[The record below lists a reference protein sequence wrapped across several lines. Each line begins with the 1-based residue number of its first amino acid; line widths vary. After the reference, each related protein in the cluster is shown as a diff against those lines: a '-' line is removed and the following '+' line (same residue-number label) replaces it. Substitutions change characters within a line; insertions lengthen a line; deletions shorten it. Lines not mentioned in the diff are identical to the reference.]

1 MNEFIERVIVQ
12 LFAVFMYS
20 TIHNFWGLGM
30 TESILAVI
38 LWELLNIGYTL
49 TKIRQKGIPR
59 AKDKYYEEE

>member
-1 MNEFIERVIVQ
+1 MNEIIERVLIQ
-12 LFAVFMYS
+12 LFAGFMYFV
-20 TIHNFWGLGM
+20 IHNYWGLGM
-30 TESILAVI
+30 TDSILAVI